1 MAAVEQLTMNLNS
14 LGLQDHTLR
23 EEADVEHNPID
34 LYRSYIS
41 TELSKISGVDASLI
55 YPALETSISKD
66 SADLNLPVPR
76 LRAKGGKPQELAA
89 KWAEEFPKNLVE
101 VAANGIFLR
110 FNFIGSSL
118 TKLVLPMI
126 WNQRKEFGR
135 NESAKGK
142 VAVIEFSSPNIAK
155 PFHAGH
161 LRSTIIGSFL
171 SNLHES
177 QGWKVHRVNYLGDWG
192 KQFGLLAIG
201 FKRYG
206 NDKELEEN
214 PMRHLYDVYVK
225 INADATAEEEKIQQE
240 SAEAESKG
248 VPYTPFATLHD
259 KAREFFRHMEAG
271 DEQSLKIWS
280 RFRELSILKLKETYE
295 RLNIE
300 YDEYDGESQ
309 VSLPFMDEMTDLL
322 KQKNL
327 VEQDNGALLIDLAKF
342 DKKLGKAVVRKSDGA
357 TLYLTRDI
365 GTAVKRYEKY
375 HFDKSIY
382 VVASQQDMYFA
393 QLFKIFE
400 LMGFEWAKKCVHINY
415 GLVQGMSTRKGKA
428 IFLDDIMEVAKEEM
442 HKVMQNN
449 EEKYSQIENPEE
461 VADIVGKTAIRIQDS
476 TGKRI
481 NNYAFDWSRMTSFEG
496 DTGPY
501 LQYAHSR
508 LSSVQRNVDFTD
520 EQMKNA
526 DLSLITEPD
535 AYELVRLLGQYP
547 DVLKS
552 AFRFQETST
561 VVTYLFKLTHAVS
574 KLYDILWV
582 KGREENLQLARLAL
596 FGAAK
601 QVLNNGMRL
610 LGLTP
615 LERM

>member
-1 MAAVEQLTMNLNS
+1 MATSVDQISKSLST
-14 LGLQDHTLR
+14 LGLQDLPVFR
-23 EEADVEHNPID
+23 EADIHHNPVD
-34 LYRSYIS
+34 VYRSYIS
-41 TELSKISGVDASLI
+41 SELSKINGVDVSLI

-76 LRAKGGKPQELAA
+76 LRVKGKPQELAQ
-89 KWAEEFPKNLVE
+89 KWAEAFPKDLVE
-101 VAANGIFLR
+101 VTANGIFLR
-110 FNFIGSSL
+110 FNFNGPSL
-118 TKLVLPMI
+118 TKLILPII
-126 WNQRKEFGR
+126 WEQRENYGR
-135 NESAKGK
+135 NESGSGK

-171 SNLHES
+171 ANLHES

-201 FKRYG
+201 YKKYG
-206 NDKELEEN
+206 DEDQLKSN
-214 PMRHLYDVYVK
+214 PIRHLYDVYVK
-225 INADATAEEEKIQQE
+225 VNADATEEDEKIQKDK
-240 SAEAESKG
+240 AEAESKG
-248 VPYTPFATLHD
+248 LPYTPPLSLHD
-259 KAREFFRHMEAG
+259 KAREFFKRMEDG
-271 DEQSLKIWS
+271 DEESLKVWA
-280 RFRELSILKLKETYE
+280 RFRDLSITKLKDTYD
-295 RLNIE
+295 RLNIH

-309 VSLPFMDEMTDLL
+309 VSLELMNKMVDELRSLNFIEEDG
-322 KQKNL
+322 
-327 VEQDNGALLIDLAKF
+327 GALLIDLSKH
-342 DKKLGKAVVRKSDGA
+342 DKKLGKAIVQKRDGT

-365 GTAVKRYEKY
+365 GTAYKRYEKY
-375 HFDKSIY
+375 KFDKSIY
-382 VVASQQDMYFA
+382 VVSSQQDMYFS

-400 LMGFEWAKKCVHINY
+400 LMGFDWAKKCVHINY

-428 IFLDDIMEVAKEEM
+428 VFLDDIMEVAKEEM
-442 HKVMQNN
+442 HKVMQKN
-449 EEKYSQIENPEE
+449 EEKYAQVENPEE

-508 LSSVQRNVDFTD
+508 LSSVRRNVNYTD
-520 EQMKNA
+520 EEIMGAN
-526 DLSLITEPD
+526 LELLTEPD
-535 AYELVRLLGQYP
+535 AYDLVRLLGQYP
-547 DVLKS
+547 DVLKN

-582 KGREENLQLARLAL
+582 RGRERDIQLARLAL

-601 QVLNNGMRL
+601 QVLNNGMTL

>member
-1 MAAVEQLTMNLNS
+1 MATSVDQISKSLST
-14 LGLQDHTLR
+14 LGLQDLPVFR
-23 EEADVEHNPID
+23 EADIHHNPVD
-34 LYRSYIS
+34 VYRSYIS
-41 TELSKISGVDASLI
+41 SELSKINGVDVSLI

-76 LRAKGGKPQELAA
+76 LRVKGKPQELAQ
-89 KWAEEFPKNLVE
+89 KWAEAFPKDLVE
-101 VAANGIFLR
+101 VTANGIFLR
-110 FNFIGSSL
+110 FNFNGPSL
-118 TKLVLPMI
+118 TKLILPII
-126 WNQRKEFGR
+126 WEQRENYGR
-135 NESAKGK
+135 NESGSGK

-171 SNLHES
+171 ANLHES

-201 FKRYG
+201 YKKYG
-206 NDKELEEN
+206 DEDQLKSN
-214 PMRHLYDVYVK
+214 PIRHLYDVYVK
-225 INADATAEEEKIQQE
+225 VNADATEEDEKIQKDK
-240 SAEAESKG
+240 AEAESKG
-248 VPYTPFATLHD
+248 LPYTPPLSLHD
-259 KAREFFRHMEAG
+259 KAREFFKRMEDG
-271 DEQSLKIWS
+271 DEESLKVWA
-280 RFRELSILKLKETYE
+280 RFRDLSITKLKDTYD
-295 RLNIE
+295 RLNIH

-309 VSLPFMDEMTDLL
+309 VSLELMNKMVDELRSL
-322 KQKNL
+322 NL
-327 VEQDNGALLIDLAKF
+327 IEEDGGALLIDLSKH
-342 DKKLGKAVVRKSDGA
+342 DKKLGKAIVQKRDGT

-365 GTAVKRYEKY
+365 GTAYKRYEKY
-375 HFDKSIY
+375 KFDKSIY
-382 VVASQQDMYFA
+382 VVSSQQDMYFS

-400 LMGFEWAKKCVHINY
+400 LMGFDWAKKCVHINY

-428 IFLDDIMEVAKEEM
+428 VFLDDIMEVAKEEM
-442 HKVMQNN
+442 HKVMQKN
-449 EEKYSQIENPEE
+449 EEKYAQVENPEE

-508 LSSVQRNVDFTD
+508 LSSVRRNVNYTD
-520 EQMKNA
+520 EEIMGAN
-526 DLSLITEPD
+526 LELLTEPD
-535 AYELVRLLGQYP
+535 AYDLVRLLGQYP
-547 DVLKS
+547 DVLKN

-582 KGREENLQLARLAL
+582 RGRERDIQLARLAL

-601 QVLNNGMRL
+601 QVLNNGMTL